1 MDTKRA
7 AGRSPC
13 RWLPPL
19 LLLLLLPAATAPVRA
34 PRGPQPRSW
43 LLPAAKSDDDA
54 APATTPAASGITQRV
69 QELYRAELVL
79 SPESAFVTHG
89 AATFVSAPTPPL
101 ISTRSESGLGGSRRC
116 CSAPGW
122 FSA

>member
-19 LLLLLLPAATAPVRA
+19 LLLLLLPAAAAPVRS
-34 PRGPQPRSW
+34 PCGPLPRSW

-54 APATTPAASGITQRV
+54 APATTPAASSITQRV

-89 AATFVSAPTPPL
+89 AATFVSAPRPP
-101 ISTRSESGLGGSRRC
+101 
-116 CSAPGW
+116 AP
-122 FSA
+122 SLHPI

>member
-19 LLLLLLPAATAPVRA
+19 LLLLLLPASAPVRA
-34 PRGPQPRSW
+34 PRGPLPRSSW
-43 LLPAAKSDDDA
+43 QPAAAKSDDDA
-54 APATTPAASGITQRV
+54 APATTPAASGLTQRV

-89 AATFVSAPTPPL
+89 AATFVSAPPA
-101 ISTRSESGLGGSRRC
+101 
-116 CSAPGW
+116 APHPAP
-122 FSA
+122 SLHPI

>member
-19 LLLLLLPAATAPVRA
+19 LLLLLLVPVRA
-34 PRGPQPRSW
+34 PRGRPLPHSNWQPG
-43 LLPAAKSDDDA
+43 AKSDDDA
-54 APATTPAASGITQRV
+54 ARATTAAAGGITQRV

-89 AATFVSAPTPPL
+89 AGTFVSPHPPP
-101 ISTRSESGLGGSRRC
+101 
-116 CSAPGW
+116 A
-122 FSA
+122 